1 MRSITPKTLSNNA
14 FKDIP
19 KEYFP
24 FLCAFAIYGHGLG
37 QTRLI
42 ELLKRQHAT
51 SPFANKIAL
60 DVLSVKAMLGNLMV
74 AKLIHT
80 ETVGFELRPDL
91 QWPLLDLIATE
102 GTLNSWVKNGIN

>member
-80 ETVGFELRPDL
+80 ETVGFELRPSYYDVAIKNL
-91 QWPLLDLIATE
+91 THV
-102 GTLNSWVKNGIN
+102 VKVSGARQDR